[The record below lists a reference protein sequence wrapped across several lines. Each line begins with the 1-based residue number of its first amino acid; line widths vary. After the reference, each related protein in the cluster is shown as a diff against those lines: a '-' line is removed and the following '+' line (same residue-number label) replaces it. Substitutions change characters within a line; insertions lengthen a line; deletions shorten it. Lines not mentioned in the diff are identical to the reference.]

1 VIWAAVLT
9 ASGACYLTKLAGLS
23 VPRRLLDDP
32 RVRRVAALMPV
43 ALIAALVV
51 IQAFSTGHRLVVDAR
66 LAGVAAAVVAIR
78 FKAPFLVTVAAAAT
92 VTALVR
98 LAG

>member
-1 VIWAAVLT
+1 MIWAAVLT

-32 RVRRVAALMPV
+32 RVQRVAALMPI
-43 ALIAALVV
+43 ALIGALVV
-51 IQAFSTGHRLVVDAR
+51 IQALSTGHRLVIDAR

-78 FKAPFLVTVAAAAT
+78 FRAPFLVTVSVAAT
-92 VTALVR
+92 VTAVLRLLV
-98 LAG
+98 

>member
-1 VIWAAVLT
+1 MIWAAVLT